1 MTDLFKF
8 KLNIQFFADDP
19 ADPPQDPPAAGS
31 NNKTP
36 ELDYDKLAEA
46 IEKRKSRT
54 EEGALKGIL
63 KEKGITGSEMD
74 EALKAYK
81 EAKQNKVKAEQERI
95 DNIIKENNEF
105 KKAQLMQNV
114 TNEAKTIAKE
124 LGVRDD
130 RFEKL
135 IALCDRSKFADE
147 KGVIDKEA
155 IKKEMERQNSHI
167 ELIASE
173 NWVSKAVMA
182 AMGSPLTNKYAEGYP
197 GRRYYGGCQCID
209 IVEDLARERAKKLYG
224 CDYANVQP
232 HSGAQANLAAF
243 FAMLT
248 PGDKVLGMNLDHGGH
263 LTHGSPVN
271 LSGKYFEIVS
281 YGVNDD
287 GFIDYDKVREIALK
301 ERPKL
306 IIAGASAYART
317 IDFKRF
323 REIADEA
330 GAYLMVDMAHIAGL
344 VAAGLH
350 PSPIPYAH
358 VTTTTTHKTLRG
370 PRGGMM
376 LWNQEAQE
384 MFNFDKAIFPGT
396 QGGPLE
402 HVIAAKAVCFKE
414 ALEPEFKEYQQQ
426 ILKNAQAL
434 CKGLMQRGVKIVSG
448 GTDNHLMLVDLS
460 KEEVTGKEL
469 EKRLDDAHIT
479 CNKNTIPNEPRS
491 PFVTSGIRLGTPAVT
506 TRGMTEEDMDVI
518 AECIFLVQKSEENV
532 GKVREM
538 VAELTEKYPLC

>member
-1 MTDLFKF
+1 MYDFDEIK
-8 KLNIQFFADDP
+8 KVDSEIAD
-19 ADPPQDPPAAGS
+19 
-31 NNKTP
+31 
-36 ELDYDKLAEA
+36 
-46 IEKRKSRT
+46 
-54 EEGALKGIL
+54 
-63 KEKGITGSEMD
+63 
-74 EALKAYK
+74 
-81 EAKQNKVKAEQERI
+81 
-95 DNIIKENNEF
+95 
-105 KKAQLMQNV
+105 
-114 TNEAKTIAKE
+114 
-124 LGVRDD
+124 
-130 RFEKL
+130 
-135 IALCDRSKFADE
+135 
-147 KGVIDKEA
+147 A

-173 NWVSKAVMA
+173 NWVSKAAMA

-271 LSGKYFEIVS
+271 LSGKYFDIVS

-434 CKGLMQRGVKIVSG
+434 CKGLIQRGVKIVSG